1 MSKGAGLRHL
11 ESPGDSGAQQSL
23 GHRAGQTG
31 GAVAGTSSQCP
42 WGSRTRGLAG
52 QMALWL
58 QPELYSGYLIN

>member
-1 MSKGAGLRHL
+1 MSKGAGLRGL

-23 GHRAGQTG
+23 GHGAGQTG
-31 GAVAGTSSQCP
+31 RAAAGTNRQCP
-42 WGSRTRGLAG
+42 WGSRTGGLAG